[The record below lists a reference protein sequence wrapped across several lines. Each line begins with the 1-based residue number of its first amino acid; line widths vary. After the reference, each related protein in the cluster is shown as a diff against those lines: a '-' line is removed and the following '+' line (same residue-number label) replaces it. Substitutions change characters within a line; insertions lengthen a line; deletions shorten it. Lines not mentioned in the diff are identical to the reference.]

1 MMWLDCLELVLDQDE
16 LDNFFI
22 QKVGVALD
30 KEFWFDEAGAGSIR
44 MNIACPPKILKGV
57 LRAIESE

>member
-1 MMWLDCLELVLDQDE
+1 MWLDCLELVLDQDE

-30 KEFWFDEAGAGSIR
+30 KEFWFGEAGAGSMR
-44 MNIACPPKILKGV
+44 MNITCPRKILEGV